1 MGDRNIFKQFF
12 TRHKKVNLF
21 LVGQR
26 KCGTTSLH
34 DWLTSEKNGEI
45 QGSKIKKEPNYWHL
59 SDVKN
64 YEVYQGYYNLKA
76 HRLASF
82 LLDSSTPYT
91 WTNNGIALQRIA
103 EYNPQAKIIFMVRN
117 PVDRFFSDY
126 KAYAFKQVKKYN
138 NPPRGIQSTE
148 RSRIVNYL
156 HDKTSIEIDE
166 FCNIELSESPI
177 FMSFQLGIYRDYI
190 AKIKATGL
198 PYLILDFKELSQ
210 PEELQKKLN
219 SFLDKDFKF
228 GEMKSRNQGKK
239 YEVPHHW
246 RERVDAKYREV
257 GINPDLYY
265 EEAMALT

>member
-1 MGDRNIFKQFF
+1 MDRNIFKQFF

-34 DWLTSEKNGEI
+34 DWLTSEKSGKI
-45 QGSKIKKEPNYWHL
+45 QGSKIKKEPNHWHL
-59 SDVKN
+59 ANVKN
-64 YEVYQGYYNLKA
+64 ISTYQEHFNLKS
-76 HRLASF
+76 HQSASY

-91 WTNNGIALQRIA
+91 WTNEGIALQRIA
-103 EYNPQAKIIFMVRN
+103 EYNRRAKIIFMVRN

-126 KAYAFKQVKKYN
+126 KAYAFKQVQKHNKL
-138 NPPRGIQSTE
+138 PRVIQSTE
-148 RSRIVNYL
+148 RLRIVNYL
-156 HDKTSIEIDE
+156 YDKSSIEIDE
-166 FCNIELSESPI
+166 FCSMELSETPI
-177 FMSFQLGIYRDYI
+177 FMSFKLGIYGDYI

-198 PYLILDFKELSQ
+198 PYLIIDFKELSQ
-210 PEELQKKLN
+210 PNELQNKIN
-219 SFLDKDFKF
+219 SFLDSDFRF
-228 GEMKSRNQGKK
+228 GELTAKNQGKK

-257 GINPDLYY
+257 GINPDHYY